1 MKKNL
6 FSLLFLLVYICFQSS
21 VLAQQ
26 DTKSKAVNSDVDHAE
41 MYVVENKIY
50 TENVPIGKKI
60 EVFSIVG
67 KKVFE
72 IEIKASN
79 GEYFLNVPKGFYIL
93 RLNDNTL
100 VRKAA
105 IR

>member
-1 MKKNL
+1 M
-6 FSLLFLLVYICFQSS
+6 CFQTA

-26 DTKSKAVNSDVDHAE
+26 DTKPKAVNGDGDHPN
-41 MYVVENKIY
+41 MYVVGNKVY
-50 TENVPIGKKI
+50 TENIPIGKKI

-67 KKVFE
+67 KIVEE
-72 IEIKASN
+72 IEITTSA
-79 GEYFLNVPKGFYIL
+79 GEYFLNIPKGFYIL

>member
-1 MKKNL
+1 M
-6 FSLLFLLVYICFQSS
+6 CFQTA

-26 DTKSKAVNSDVDHAE
+26 DTKSKAVNDDADHVIE
-41 MYVVENKIY
+41 KMYVVENKVY
-50 TENVPIGKKI
+50 TENVPVGKKI
-60 EVFSIVG
+60 EVLSIVG
-67 KKVFE
+67 IKVEE
-72 IEIKASN
+72 IEIKTPT

-100 VRKAA
+100 IRKVA